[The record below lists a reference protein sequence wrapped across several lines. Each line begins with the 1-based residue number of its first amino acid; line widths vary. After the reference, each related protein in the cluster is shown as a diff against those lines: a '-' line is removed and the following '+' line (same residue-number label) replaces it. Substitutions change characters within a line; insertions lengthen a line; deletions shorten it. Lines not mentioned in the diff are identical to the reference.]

1 MDILV
6 KKVKSTELLGLRSK
20 VLRNN
25 SNYEFCKFDGDNI
38 KSSIH
43 IGAYKGKKI
52 IGGVSLIKNNSNYKN
67 LTNCY
72 QLRGMC
78 ILEDFQ
84 KKGIGIK
91 ILNEAEKRCKNLKI
105 ENIWMNARE
114 KAANFYLKLNYIDL
128 GIRYEIAGIGLHY
141 FLYKKLK

>member
-6 KKVKSTELLGLRSK
+6 KKVKSTELLEIRSK
-20 VLRNN
+20 VLRNS
-25 SNYEFCKFDGDNI
+25 SNYEFCKFVGDNM

-43 IGAYKGKKI
+43 IGVFNDKKI

-78 ILEDFQ
+78 ILKDFQ

-91 ILNEAEKRCKNLKI
+91 MLIEAESLCKNLNI

-114 KAANFYLKLNYIDL
+114 KAANLYLKLNYIDSK
-128 GIRYEIAGIGLHY
+128 IHYEIAGIGLHY
-141 FLYKKLK
+141 FLYKNLK

>member
-6 KKVKSTELLGLRSK
+6 KKVKSTELLEIRSK
-20 VLRNN
+20 VLRNS
-25 SNYEFCKFDGDNI
+25 SNYEFCKFVGDNM

-43 IGAYKGKKI
+43 IGVFNDKKI

-78 ILEDFQ
+78 VLKDFQ

-91 ILNEAEKRCKNLKI
+91 MLIEAEEICRNLSV
-105 ENIWMNARE
+105 NYIWMNARE
-114 KAANFYLKLNYIDL
+114 KATGFYTKFNYKSL
-128 GIRYEIAGIGLHY
+128 GDAFIIQGIGLHS
-141 FLYKKLK
+141 FFYKKLQ